1 MNVHPH
7 PARFLA
13 SLALALLALTVPALA
28 QSSSLGS
35 GEIALYTEAGGG
47 DAIVQNGNLTTNVLT
62 HDFDASVRE
71 DVGSFSRVGADI
83 TLNRAGHYLA
93 LYNSQFDRLP
103 GGSNRSEIQSYLTLN
118 GVEQASGWSQGFI
131 RRASGQDETITAGAA
146 VFEAAA
152 TDVLQLRSFRT
163 DNNGGGVQRIASA
176 TGLQLLKLD
185 DSDMSY
191 ARLSLAA
198 NTGGPTNATF
208 VKVSYD
214 TDDELDAAFLHDAA
228 GDLTLVDGGKYL
240 VIANTYAQETVERSS
255 LVQRLTLNSVEV
267 AGSKTTVYLRGN
279 QQNSNQGAASI
290 AMIIDANAGQVLS
303 VEGSLDQ
310 NRAPCNYIGGRC
322 ALTVVKLSD
331 AADYVRLNHTV
342 DQDSN
347 TTAETPLIFANND
360 QVDAASFAHVASAS
374 AVTVLQ
380 DGDYLFLS
388 SLYDNNDQVQRA
400 FFHQGWSVNG
410 SGKEV
415 SGRSG
420 RYARNT
426 GGVDQF
432 GNSSGFLASGMVAND
447 TVEMVSSALA
457 ATGVNNANQVFL
469 QGVRL
474 SSLFAFNNFGVD
486 LSSTA
491 VDVSEA
497 GPTTATYDMN
507 LRADPTAGTVEVTV
521 TADADTEVGTDGV
534 AFGPTAVFSL
544 TDTTPQTVHV
554 RAIDDATLEGAEI
567 ATLTHAVT
575 ASGDLV
581 NYPLSTVI
589 SDVMVTVADDD
600 FLPVDAVD
608 DVSEIGVS
616 ANEDTALTVVSDGG
630 GTTPSLFA
638 NDTDGFDN
646 VLSSFDAT
654 STNGATV
661 SVAGDGTFSW
671 DPTGSGSLQA
681 LAAGDQIADIFT
693 YTLEDAGGSS
703 DTATV
708 TITVAGVNDVPVLA
722 GDSLDSNNGAS
733 AASNLLANDS
743 DVDATDVLTVSN
755 LVDDVSA
762 AGGAVPAVFA
772 SDQGATV
779 SISSDG
785 SFTYDPG
792 TSTAILALTAEA
804 QIIET
809 FTYDVTDGLAT
820 VQTTVTVTNTGVS
833 AATNDYTTTAADTTV
848 NLDALANDVVRN
860 PGVLGTPTLGAV
872 LEFLADGVG
881 NSDTA
886 WLNTGSA
893 TLASIPDPLGQ
904 PIDATLNLAP
914 TNPPPGISA
923 TYNFAGFEGIVH
935 DGVDVVAYGDS
946 DNVNASVEFV
956 FRPSDQL
963 GNEILWEVGGTTD
976 GASVVLV
983 GDKVVWTCIDNAA
996 LIAQA
1001 VGQLPPGAVAGGEFV
1016 HIVCTIN
1023 LISGAD
1029 VAEIYVNGQL
1039 AGTGAG
1045 INVNT
1050 GAVGDLAD
1058 WCGTDPGGIG
1068 RRATDVGGD
1077 AGNLGNFGTTD
1088 LGVTTDLAG
1097 EVSLLRT
1104 YNSILTPAEV
1114 DANASAVLG
1123 TLNAAV
1129 VADITDLAGAGVPV
1143 VGVAVALP
1151 SGATVTLEADGTFT
1165 YDPNGAFA
1173 DLGVGLTARDSFTYS
1188 VNPIV
1193 TVNVDVAGTNPNP
1206 QITIAADQADID
1218 EGSAGSFTVS
1228 ASLAVSG
1235 PVTVNLSYS
1244 GAANN
1249 PVDYTGGAASVVI
1262 PDTGTSAVLNLNAL
1276 VDDFFE
1282 GGGSE
1287 SLIVTIDS
1295 VVGTAVVGATAVAE
1309 TLINDLDT
1317 APTISIAADAA
1328 SFAEGSNAEFTVSAD
1343 KASSGN
1349 NTVNL
1354 SYSGTT
1360 TEGGD
1365 FFGHTS
1371 LTIPGG
1377 STAESLDLLLLDDA
1391 VVEGGE
1397 VLTVT
1402 IDSVSV
1408 GAIGTASDSTNVTDG
1423 AGVVVF
1429 IADFEGINPVNTPGG
1444 TLLNAD
1450 APAAANLGT
1459 AIGSW
1464 ANVFTAAAGGDAP
1477 GVITEGGADVKGD
1490 GVDHSLRLDRPGSGE
1505 GYVRAQF
1512 DGAIDLRGA
1521 NTGVVTFDLGTRR
1534 TQGNSDAK
1542 STTILGLDDVG
1553 NKAFELFVDANNN
1566 GATHE
1571 QLFHVDSGGVRTALG
1586 NVEDF
1591 NNSGGYNEDRMTNVR
1606 IALTSTGYSVQIDR
1620 FPLGPVVTPDTVT
1633 GELAYAGN
1641 ASVVTQIVFHVSG
1654 DPDTGINGGIYI
1666 DDVKATGAA
1675 LTSQEAWRV
1684 AFFGSADNSGA
1695 GADNNDA
1702 NGNGLSNILD
1712 FLYGF
1717 NPTGVSSSGNALEVS
1732 NPGPAGVI
1740 TQHGG
1745 ITFWADPVTGE
1756 VFMRYPR
1763 RTDHVAAGLDI
1774 TDQFS
1779 RDLVTFENSV
1789 EAPVVIGTGVGD
1801 DGIEVE
1807 AVQIKLPLVL
1817 PVSGGKA
1824 RFGRNTVQINP

>member
-7 PARFLA
+7 PVGFLA

-28 QSSSLGS
+28 QTSSLGS
-35 GEIALYTEAGGG
+35 GEIAIYTEAGGG
-47 DAIVQNGNLTTNVLT
+47 DAITTADFT
-62 HDFDASVRE
+62 HDFDTTGRE
-71 DVGSFSRVGADI
+71 DAGSFTLGGTDI
-83 TLNRAGHYLA
+83 TLNRTGHYLA
-93 LYNSQFDRLP
+93 IYNSRFDRT
-103 GGSNRSEIQSYLTLN
+103 GAGNNRTEVQSFLKLN
-118 GVEQASGWSQGFI
+118 AADLRNGWSQGYT
-131 RRASGQDETITAGAA
+131 RWDNNNRVTITSGIA
-146 VFEAAA
+146 VFEATAA
-152 TDVLQLRSFRT
+152 DVLQLHSFRT
-163 DNNGGGVQRIASA
+163 DNNGGA
-176 TGLQLLKLD
+176 TQDRVANGTAIQLVKLD
-185 DSDMSY
+185 DANMSY
-191 ARLSLAA
+191 ARLSLAS
-198 NTGGPTNATF
+198 NSPGPATVATL
-208 VKVSYD
+208 VKVPYD
-214 TDDELDAAFLHDAA
+214 TDDELGAGFLHASP

-240 VIANTYAQETVERSS
+240 VVANSYGQQTNNRTS
-255 LVQRLTLNSVEV
+255 LVQRLTLDGIEIT
-267 AGSKTTVYLRGN
+267 GSKTEAYLRN
-279 QQNSNQGAASI
+279 ANSANEGAPAI
-290 AMIIDANAGQVLS
+290 GMIIEATANQVLS
-303 VEGSLDQ
+303 VQCTLDVA
-310 NRAPCNYIGGRC
+310 RPGLNYIGGRC
-322 ALTVVKLSD
+322 ALSVVKID
-331 AADYVRLNHTV
+331 DMADYIRLT
-342 DQDSN
+342 N
-347 TTAETPLIFANND
+347 TTNQNVNTATETPLTFANQD
-360 QVDAASFAHVASAS
+360 EVDAASFAHAASV
-374 AVTVLQ
+374 VTVQQ
-380 DGDYLFLS
+380 DGDYLFLAS
-388 SLYDNNDQVQRA
+388 FYGPNDGAGRGFPSL
-400 FFHQGWSVNG
+400 GWSING
-410 SGKEV
+410 GPREV
-415 SGRSG
+415 AGQTGRFT
-420 RYARNT
+420 RNT
-426 GGVDQF
+426 GGDDEF
-432 GNSSGFLASGMVAND
+432 GNTAGFLASNFVAND
-447 TVEMVSSALA
+447 TIEWVSLLLGN
-457 ATGVNNANQVFL
+457 TGTNNANPLAL

-474 SSLFAFNNFGVD
+474 ASLFTFSNFGVD

-491 VDVSEA
+491 VAVSEA
-497 GPTTATYDMN
+497 GPTTATYDMS

-534 AFGPTAVFSL
+534 AFGPTAVFSF

-554 RAIDDATLEGAEI
+554 RAIDDATLEGTEI
-567 ATLTHAVT
+567 AILTHAVT

-581 NYPLSTVI
+581 NYPLATVI

-608 DVSEIGVS
+608 DVSEVGVP
-616 ANEDTALTVVSDGG
+616 ANEDAALTVVSDGG
-630 GTTPSLFA
+630 GGTTPSLFD

-654 STNGATV
+654 STNGAAV
-661 SVAGDGTFSW
+661 SVAADGTFSW

-708 TITVAGVNDVPVLA
+708 TITVVGINDAPVLA
-722 GDSLDSNNGAS
+722 GESLDSNNGAG
-733 AASNLLANDS
+733 AASSLLGNDS
-743 DVDATDVLTVSN
+743 DVDATDVLTVTN

-792 TSTAILALTAEA
+792 TSNAILALASGA
-804 QIIET
+804 QIIES

-820 VQTTVTVTNTGVS
+820 VQATVTVTNTGVS
-833 AATNDYTTTAADTTV
+833 AATNDYATTDADTTA
-848 NLDALANDVVRN
+848 NLDALANDSVRD

-893 TLASIPDPLGQ
+893 TLVSIPDPLGQ

-963 GNEILWEVGGTTD
+963 GNEVLWEVGGTTD
-976 GASVVLV
+976 GSSVVLV
-983 GDKVVWTCIDNAA
+983 GDKVVWTCVDNAA

-1023 LISGAD
+1023 LTSGAD
-1029 VAEIYVNGQL
+1029 VAEIFVNGQL

-1050 GAVGDLAD
+1050 GAVGNLAD

-1077 AGNLGNFGTTD
+1077 VGNLGNFGTTD

-1114 DANASAVLG
+1114 EANASAVLG

-1143 VGVAVALP
+1143 VGVAVPLP

-1173 DLGVGLTARDSFTYS
+1173 TLGVGLTARDSFTYS
-1188 VNPIV
+1188 VNPTV
-1193 TVNVDVAGTNPNP
+1193 TVNVDVAGTNTSP
-1206 QITIAADQADID
+1206 QITIAADQADIN

-1228 ASLAVSG
+1228 ASMAVSG

-1249 PVDYTGGAASVVI
+1249 PADYTGGTATVVI
-1262 PDTGTSAVLNLNAL
+1262 PDAGTSAVLNLNAL
-1276 VDDFFE
+1276 ADGLFE

-1295 VVGTAVVGATAVAE
+1295 VVGTAVVGATPVAG

-1328 SFAEGSNAEFTVSAD
+1328 SFAEGTNAEFTVSAD
-1343 KASSGN
+1343 KASAGN

-1360 TEGGD
+1360 TEGED
-1365 FFGHTS
+1365 FFGQAS

-1377 STAESLDLLLLDDA
+1377 STAENLDLLLLDDA
-1391 VVEGGE
+1391 VAEGGE

-1429 IADFEGINPVNTPGG
+1429 MADFEGINPVNTPGG

-1464 ANVFTAAAGGDAP
+1464 ANVFTSSAGGDAP
-1477 GVITEGGADVKGD
+1477 GVITEGGDSKGD
-1490 GVDHSLRLDRPGSGE
+1490 GVDHALRLDRPGTPGE
-1505 GYVRAQF
+1505 GYVCAQF

-1521 NTGVVTFDLGTRR
+1521 NTGVVSFDLGTRR

-1566 GATHE
+1566 GALHE

-1606 IALTSTGYSVQIDR
+1606 IALTSTGYTVQIDR
-1620 FPLGPVVTPDTVT
+1620 FPLGPVVTPDNVT

-1641 ASVVTQIVFHVSG
+1641 ASVVTQVVFLVSG
-1654 DPDTGINGGIYI
+1654 DASTAINGGIYV

-1702 NGNGLSNILD
+1702 NGNGLSNLLD

-1717 NPTGVSSSGNALEVS
+1717 NPTGVNSSGNALEVS

-1756 VFMRYPR
+1756 VYMRYPR
-1763 RTDHVAAGLDI
+1763 RTDHAAAGLDI

-1779 RDLVTFENSV
+1779 RDLITFEDSV
-1789 EAPVVIGTGVGD
+1789 DAPVVIGTGLGD
-1801 DGIEVE
+1801 DGIKVE